1 MPATRNRTA
10 SKPSRTAEYASA
22 IRALHV
28 RRVTPPVFSDQLAR
42 SMCGPLWR
50 SITQSEFL
58 SRIVIDGLLGKMA
71 PIGTVV
77 IVRAR
82 YGEERAELAVRAGI
96 GQYVIIG
103 AGYETFAMR
112 RGDLM
117 KHLAVYELDQAA
129 TQVEKRR
136 RMAQAGIAE
145 PPDVRYIPVDLEI
158 EDPCT
163 ALRRTDFDFSR
174 PALCSWFGVTYYV
187 SRAGIDKTLRTIASE
202 MAPGSSIMFDY
213 LADPVPPDCQDL
225 AERCAAFVARH
236 GEPWVS
242 GFDPSG
248 LADYLRKSGFS
259 DLHHL
264 KPTDVGPQYFATR
277 RDLTYP
283 AMIGMC
289 HAATSRAAG

>member
-1 MPATRNRTA
+1 MPRTRNRTA
-10 SKPSRTAEYASA
+10 SKPSQTAEYASA
-22 IRALHV
+22 IRALHK
-28 RRVTPPVFSDQLAR
+28 RRVTPPIFSDQLAR
-42 SMCGPLWR
+42 AMCGPMWR
-50 SITQSEFL
+50 SITQSEVL
-58 SRIVIDGLLGKMA
+58 SRIVIDGLLGRMA

-82 YGEERAELAVRAGI
+82 YGEERAELAVGEGV

-112 RGDLM
+112 RRDLM
-117 KHLAVYELDQAA
+117 NHLAVYELDQAA

-136 RMAQAGIAE
+136 RMARAGIAE
-145 PPDVRYIPVDLEI
+145 PPEVRYIPVDLEI

-187 SRAGIDKTLRTIASE
+187 SRAGINSTLQTIASE

-213 LADPVPPDCQDL
+213 LADPVPPDWKDL
-225 AERCAAFVARH
+225 TERCAAFVARH

-242 GFDPSG
+242 GFDPDG
-248 LADYLRKSGFS
+248 LTDVLRAAGFS

-264 KPTDVGPQYFATR
+264 KPTEVGPHYFAAR
-277 RDLTYP
+277 QDFSYP

-289 HAATSRAAG
+289 HAATSREAD